1 MNLENFMLSGK
12 KALVVGIANE
22 NSIAY
27 GCAKAFKSR
36 GADLAITYLNEKAR
50 PHVEPIAGEL
60 GASIFMPCDVS
71 KAGDLEKVFA
81 EIQAKWG
88 KLDIALHSIAFAPKE
103 DLAGRLTDSSRDGF
117 LIATDVSCHSFI
129 RMARMSEPLM
139 KEGGVLLTMTYYGSQ
154 KVVQHY
160 NLMGP
165 VKAALESAV
174 RYLAYELGP
183 GIRVNAISPGPLQTR
198 AASGLKDFEK
208 LLKLAT
214 KKAPSKS
221 LVTIEDIGNATAG
234 LATNASKL
242 ITGEIIYIDGGYSIV
257 D

>member
-1 MNLENFMLSGK
+1 MNFENFMLSGK

-27 GCAKAFKSR
+27 GCAKAFKAR
-36 GADLAITYLNEKAR
+36 GADVAITYLNEKAK
-50 PHVEPIAGEL
+50 PYVEPIADEL
-60 GASIFMPCDVS
+60 GSSIFMPCDVS
-71 KAGDLEKVFA
+71 KTGELEKVFA
-81 EIQAKWG
+81 EIQEKWG

-103 DLAGRLTDSSRDGF
+103 DLMGRLTESSREGF
-117 LIATDVSCHSFI
+117 LTAVDVSCHSFI

-154 KVVQHY
+154 KVIQHY

-214 KKAPSKS
+214 KKAPARS
-221 LVTIEDIGNATAG
+221 LVTIDDIGNATAG

-242 ITGEIIYIDGGYSIV
+242 ITGEIIYIDGGYNIV